1 MPTPIYSPTAAQV
14 KLVQELSQSIKNAK
28 VLQAM
33 STVPRHR
40 FIASGWSA
48 QAYTNAPLP
57 IGFGQT
63 ISQPLVVARIT
74 ELALDYLQVKPRK
87 THKVLEIGAGCGYQ
101 AAILQHCFR
110 EVYAIER
117 DANLYRRTLE
127 NLDRLGYDRIRLL
140 HKDGMRGHEQRAP
153 YDAVIFS
160 CALNITTSNFVDGLR
175 LVLAPIF
182 AQMARLSCLVVPA
195 GSQHE
200 QRLCFFARHQRD
212 WELSYDLP
220 VRFVACT
227 PGVVSA

>member
-48 QAYTNAPLP
+48 QAYANAPLP

-74 ELALDYLQVKPRK
+74 ELVLNYLQVKPRK
-87 THKVLEIGAGCGYQ
+87 MYRVLEIGAGCGYQ

-117 DANLYRRTLE
+117 DAHLYARTLD
-127 NLDRLGYDRIRLL
+127 NLSSMGYERIRLL
-140 HKDGMRGHEQRAP
+140 HKDGMLGHKQRAP
-153 YDAVIFS
+153 YDAVVFS
-160 CALNITTSNFVDGLR
+160 CALNIDGDNFAANLR
-175 LVLAPIF
+175 QALKPIF
-182 AQMARLSCLVVPA
+182 AQMAQLSCLIVPA
-195 GSQHE
+195 GGQHE

-227 PGVVSA
+227 PGVVST

>member
-1 MPTPIYSPTAAQV
+1 MRTPVYPPTVAQV
-14 KLVQELSQSIKNAK
+14 NLLQELSQSIKNTK

-33 STVPRHR
+33 SAVPRHS

-48 QAYTNAPLP
+48 QAYANSALP

-74 ELALDYLQVKPRK
+74 ELVLDYLQVKPRK

-117 DANLYRRTLE
+117 DANLYARTLD
-127 NLDRLGYDRIRLL
+127 NLARMGYERIRLL
-140 HKDGMRGHEQRAP
+140 HKDGMLGHKQRAP
-153 YDAVIFS
+153 YDAVVFS
-160 CALNITTSNFVDGLR
+160 CALNIDGDNFAANLR
-175 LVLAPIF
+175 QALKPIF
-182 AQMARLSCLVVPA
+182 AQMAQLSCLIVPA
-195 GSQHE
+195 GGQHE
-200 QRLCFFARHQRD
+200 QRLCFFARHRHD
-212 WELSYDLP
+212 WELTYDLP

-227 PGVVSA
+227 PGVVFA